1 MVTVSN
7 LLLPLFGTIWQ
18 KMKNQEKMGPGPILQ
33 ERRRS
38 RKWGLAPFFQATFL
52 NLCKFYKSDPIV
64 FLLTTE
70 SFYYIFLRG
79 NTEKAEISGFMGGGI
94 PIFNKRQR
102 TSFLSSRLYL
112 ADNSSSMEMSV
123 LAFLDEGMEL
133 VFTLKNPL
141 Y

>member
-1 MVTVSN
+1 MVTVSIF
-7 LLLPLFGTIWQ
+7 LLSLFGTIWQ
-18 KMKNQEKMGPGPILQ
+18 KIDIKEKGD
-33 ERRRS
+33 R
-38 RKWGLAPFFQATFL
+38 PFFPDYKSFKGLTPSVQATFL
-52 NLCKFYKSDPIV
+52 EVCKFCKSDPIV

-94 PIFNKRQR
+94 PIFNKRQC
-102 TSFLSSRLYL
+102 TSFLLSGLYL
-112 ADNSSSMEMSV
+112 ADNSSSVEMSA
-123 LAFLDEGMEL
+123 LTFLDEEKKL